1 MPTCLSYLFI
11 VCLLCNAQKHIYLFL
26 ILIYYVPAMQF
37 AGPHNII
44 LHIYYDL
51 LFFFHADV
59 VMHCWEHTEKTDTHQ
74 HTQLD
79 RDQCAVTFV
88 SNLPIFYT
96 NCWEVYNS
104 FYLFYIFIHQ
114 NVGNFVLTHS
124 FKFGIK
130 RNNPC
135 YVFGIKWVSNMS
147 SYHGLRLRVS
157 SLRGVFSPF

>member
-88 SNLPIFYT
+88 SIANLLYKLLRGLQFFLLILHFYT
-96 NCWEVYNS
+96 SKCREICADT
-104 FYLFYIFIHQ
+104 LI
-114 NVGNFVLTHS
+114 
-124 FKFGIK
+124 
-130 RNNPC
+130 
-135 YVFGIKWVSNMS
+135 
-147 SYHGLRLRVS
+147 
-157 SLRGVFSPF
+157 